1 MMILSCFLFL
11 YVDDML
17 ITVKSISEVN
27 KMKILLSNEFNMK
40 DLSAVK
46 KILGMEIHR
55 NRTTSRLWLS

>member
-1 MMILSCFLFL
+1 MILSCFLFL

-27 KMKILLSNEFNMK
+27 KMKILLSNEFNTK

>member
-1 MMILSCFLFL
+1 
-11 YVDDML
+11 ML

-27 KMKILLSNEFNMK
+27 KMKILLSNEFNTK

-55 NRTTSRLWLS
+55 NRPTSRLWLS

>member
-1 MMILSCFLFL
+1 MMILSCFLFF

-27 KMKILLSNEFNMK
+27 KMKILLSNEFNTK
-40 DLSAVK
+40 DLNAVK
-46 KILGMEIHR
+46 KILGMKIHR

>member
-1 MMILSCFLFL
+1 MILSCFLFL

-27 KMKILLSNEFNMK
+27 KMKILLSKEFNTK

-46 KILGMEIHR
+46 KVIGMEIR
-55 NRTTSRLWLS
+55 RDRTTSRLWLS